1 MRGVRYLG
9 QDGLP
14 PRPDP
19 ATGLPRPPHAPGR
32 TGRGTSKRSP
42 DRDDALTNAPAPPPD
57 QGSILVWY
65 RSSRSYAVQVGSIGF
80 VVATLLLSARDGFQ
94 FHWVKYWWA
103 WIGLFA
109 IAFLIGLTQR
119 KGAECSAGVEWV
131 RGRKTWV
138 RTYDLVKAKLSV
150 GIGQFYL
157 SMEDSDGRSLSLPV
171 SALQEDRL
179 MWDLV
184 YNGLLYSVIAGGAET
199 NGQLHRY
206 LRVPYPSP
214 YNTAQ

>member
-9 QDGLP
+9 PEGLP

-19 ATGLPRPPHAPGR
+19 ATGLPRPPRAPGR
-32 TGRGTSKRSP
+32 TTRGASKRSS
-42 DRDDALTNAPAPPPD
+42 DRDDALVGAPEPPPA
-57 QGSILVWY
+57 QGPVLVWY
-65 RSSRSYAVQVGSIGF
+65 RSSRSYAVLVGVIGF
-80 VVATLLLSARDGFQ
+80 VVAAVLLSARDGFQ

-103 WIGLFA
+103 WVGLGA
-109 IAFLIGLTQR
+109 VAFLIGLTQR
-119 KGAECSAGVEWV
+119 KGTECSAGVEWL

-138 RTYDLVKAKLSV
+138 RVYELTKVKLSV

-157 SMEDSDGRSLSLPV
+157 SMQDRDRRSLSLPV

-184 YNGLLYSVIAGGAET
+184 YNGVLHSVIAGNAET

-214 YNTAQ
+214 YNAAQ